1 MYISHCELIKFS
13 SLQILRFVFY
23 LLLLLCALA
32 FVFLVV
38 VSSFA
43 NTIVKKCDM
52 EQALTLIAKSVP
64 KYSTPTI
71 RQVVANSTCKSSV
84 SSIVRKEASNT
95 LTPTPSLRK
104 YPCHLRFVRMATAAC
119 SMKRNPR
126 LIHIN
131 VQNTII
137 RKGQLM

>member
-1 MYISHCELIKFS
+1 MLFSLIGISKRLQMYISHCELLKFS

-32 FVFLVV
+32 FVLLVV

-71 RQVVANSTCKSSV
+71 RQVVANSTCKASV

-95 LTPTPSLRK
+95 LTPTPKDISNNL
-104 YPCHLRFVRMATAAC
+104 
-119 SMKRNPR
+119 
-126 LIHIN
+126 N
-131 VQNTII
+131 VCY
-137 RKGQLM
+137 KH